1 MKGLSSGFFLF
12 FLVMTSCFNRHDDDD
27 YIDDSEIRYRYFN
40 LQNKGWKSKTQTQEV
55 DEINFTATEVP
66 IVYYLL
72 KNNQDGQYLI
82 KVDSLYELNKTERV
96 IEFNF
101 VEDTEEDLLQEKF
114 TGMEYQNSVEYLSFT
129 IAKDFYLVTSKND
142 TVTCE
147 GVLFERDFKS
157 TPNHKLMLFFSGI
170 SPNEKIQ
177 LVYKDYLFS
186 KGTLKFRFKEPI
198 INL

>member
-1 MKGLSSGFFLF
+1 
-12 FLVMTSCFNRHDDDD
+12 MTSCFNRQDDD
-27 YIDDSEIRYRYFN
+27 YVDDSEIRYRYFN
-40 LQNKGWKSKTQTQEV
+40 LQNNGWKSKTQTQEV

-72 KNNQDGQYLI
+72 KNNQNGQDLI

-101 VEDTEEDLLQEKF
+101 VEDSEEDLLQEKF

-177 LVYKDYLFS
+177 LVYKDYLFN

>member
-1 MKGLSSGFFLF
+1 MRGLSSCFFIF
-12 FLVMTSCFNRHDDDD
+12 FLVMTSCFNRQDDD
-27 YIDDSEIRYRYFN
+27 YVDDSEIRYRYFN
-40 LQNKGWKSKTQTQEV
+40 LQNNGWKSKTQTQEV

-72 KNNQDGQYLI
+72 KNNQNGQDLI

-101 VEDTEEDLLQEKF
+101 VEDSEEDLLQEKF

-177 LVYKDYLFS
+177 LVYKDYLFN